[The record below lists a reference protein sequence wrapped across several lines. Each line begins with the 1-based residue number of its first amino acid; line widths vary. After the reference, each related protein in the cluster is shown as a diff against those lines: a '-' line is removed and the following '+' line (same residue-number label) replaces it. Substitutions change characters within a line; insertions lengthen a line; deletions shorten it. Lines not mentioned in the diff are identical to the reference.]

1 MSAHNKYP
9 VIYLN
14 CHDAGRLI
22 QPYGHA
28 VRTPH
33 LQRFAEEGIVFRQAH
48 CVAPTCSP
56 SRAALLTGKYP
67 HQVGMLGLAHLGFSL
82 NDYSQHL
89 APRLS
94 KLGYSTALSGTQ
106 HVAPFSGYQKIIG
119 YDFDLNLPGESCQ
132 GLGYAE
138 SDRWHALQA
147 ARFIEEQGDTPFYLE
162 CGFFFPHRPFPD
174 MEDTDDPASCAPPFY
189 LPNTPETR
197 KDIQAYESAMRG
209 ADEAFGIVFDSL
221 KRSGLW
227 DKSIIVV
234 TTDHGP
240 AFPWAK
246 CNLNDQGT
254 GVMLMM
260 RLPGQEKPLT
270 SDSLVTHLDIVPT
283 ILDVLGVEPDVAL
296 EGTSLTPLLKDPDAQ
311 LHQEV
316 FSEVTYHAAY
326 EPMRSIRTDR
336 YRYVRRFDTAWTHPV
351 LPNIDD
357 GPSKDVLMR
366 RGLRDLCV
374 ESEMLYDLAFDP
386 AERRNLVANHEYASV
401 RDDLSKRLDAWMH
414 RTNDPLLAG
423 PAAPPAGAPITPQDA
438 LTYQS

>member
-1 MSAHNKYP
+1 MTTYNKYP

-33 LQRFAEEGIVFRQAH
+33 LQRFAEEGVFFRQAH
-48 CVAPTCSP
+48 CVAPTCSA
-56 SRAALLTGKYP
+56 SRAALLTGKYA

-89 APRLS
+89 AHRLS
-94 KLGYSTALSGTQ
+94 VLGYSTALSGVQ

-119 YDFDLNLPGESCQ
+119 YDFDLNLPGERRR

-138 SDRWHALQA
+138 IDRRHAMQA
-147 ARFIEEQGDTPFYLE
+147 ASFTEEQGNSPFYLE
-162 CGFFFPHRPFPD
+162 CGFFFPHRPFP
-174 MEDTDDPASCAPPFY
+174 ELGDPENRILRAPPFY
-189 LPNTPETR
+189 LPDTPETR
-197 KDIQAYESAMRG
+197 KDIQAYESAMQST
-209 ADEAFGIVFDSL
+209 DEAFGIIFDSL

-227 DKSIIVV
+227 EKAIIIV

-260 RLPGQEKPLT
+260 RIPGQEKPLD
-270 SDSLVTHLDIVPT
+270 SDALVTHLDIVPT
-283 ILDVLGVEPDVAL
+283 ILDVLGVEQDATL
-296 EGTSLTPLLKDPDAQ
+296 QGKSLAALLKDAGTQ

-316 FSEVTYHAAY
+316 FSEVNYHASY
-326 EPMRSIRTDR
+326 EPMRSIRSDR
-336 YRYVRRFDTAWTHPV
+336 YRYVRRFDTGWERPV

-357 GPSKDVLMR
+357 GPSKDA
-366 RGLRDLCV
+366 LRQCGFQDYCV
-374 ESEMLYDLAFDP
+374 QSETLYDMAFDP
-386 AERRNLVANHEYASV
+386 AERRNLIAHKDYAAV
-401 RDDLSKRLDAWMH
+401 RADLAKRLDVWMH

-423 PAAPPAGAPITPQDA
+423 PVPLPAGAQITPQDFISHQA
-438 LTYQS
+438 